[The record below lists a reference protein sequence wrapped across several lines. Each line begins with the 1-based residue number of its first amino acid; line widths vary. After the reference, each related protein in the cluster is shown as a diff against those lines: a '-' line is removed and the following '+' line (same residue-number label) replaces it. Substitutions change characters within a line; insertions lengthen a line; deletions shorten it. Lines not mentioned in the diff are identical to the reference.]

1 MSIWVLFDLDGTLV
15 DNSEGIT
22 KSTQFALDSY
32 GYPNQPMETLK
43 KFIGPPLHESFME
56 FYGFSKEQAFEAV
69 DRLPRAAI
77 RRKACT
83 KTACT
88 RHERTVGG
96 AERCRC
102 EIERFHLK
110 TDGVHGEDLE
120 AKRDL

>member
-43 KFIGPPLHESFME
+43 KFIGP
-56 FYGFSKEQAFEAV
+56 
-69 DRLPRAAI
+69 

-88 RHERTVGG
+88 P
-96 AERCRC
+96 A
-102 EIERFHLK
+102 
-110 TDGVHGEDLE
+110 
-120 AKRDL
+120 